1 NSILVASHVII
12 ALLSPVAIVGN
23 AEVLTAIWKKS
34 FQRTPF
40 HILLSVLAFSD
51 LCTGVA
57 TSVMSIPYLC
67 NHKLYTTES
76 AIGNLS
82 GTYLVSLTV
91 LVITLMSIERW
102 LHMTRQSSIT
112 SRGGCLIAAVSLVV
126 PIPFVVLQGIYFYKD
141 SFKLEV
147 GTTMGVYL
155 LSCYLATTVAYFKVF
170 RIIRRHQQQIRG
182 NQSCQSVGKRAIDL
196 AKYKKSVIS
205 ILYILVLFSF
215 SFMPVTVILFLL
227 VKWGKSKGT
236 WEPYYESL
244 VFLFL
249 SSSLNPGLYTWRMR
263 DIRDGVK
270 SLFRPC
276 RSHVGEPSCAIMF
289 NITTWPSPFS
299 IPSTMST
306 GASAKETNSILVVSH
321 VIIVLF
327 SPMAVVGNAV
337 VLMAIWKNSF
347 LRTSFHILLSVLAFT
362 DLCTG
367 MATLLMS
374 IPYLLLHTFETVSQI
389 GIFIE
394 AYLVSLTILVITLM
408 SVGRW
413 LHMTHR
419 SLLTSRRGYLTAVI
433 SLLVPIPL
441 VTLQVFNFIEE
452 RLVLEANAIS
462 GVYTLSCYL
471 ATSVA
476 YFKVFRIIRQHQQQI
491 HGNQSRQ
498 NFGRPAIDL
507 AKYKKSIFSILYILA
522 LFSLCILPFIVSLFL
537 LVLLGE
543 KSGMWAPYHVSLVFL
558 FSASCLNPGL
568 YIWRM
573 KDVRDGVKKLCC
585 CTNGLHQI

>member
-1 NSILVASHVII
+1 MLNNNNSTGASAKGPNSILVASHVII

-91 LVITLMSIERW
+91 FVITLMSIERW

-215 SFMPVTVILFLL
+215 SFLPVTVILFLL

-276 RSHVGEPSCAIMF
+276 RS
-289 NITTWPSPFS
+289 
-299 IPSTMST
+299 
-306 GASAKETNSILVVSH
+306 
-321 VIIVLF
+321 
-327 SPMAVVGNAV
+327 
-337 VLMAIWKNSF
+337 
-347 LRTSFHILLSVLAFT
+347 
-362 DLCTG
+362 
-367 MATLLMS
+367 
-374 IPYLLLHTFETVSQI
+374 Q
-389 GIFIE
+389 
-394 AYLVSLTILVITLM
+394 
-408 SVGRW
+408 
-413 LHMTHR
+413 
-419 SLLTSRRGYLTAVI
+419 
-433 SLLVPIPL
+433 
-441 VTLQVFNFIEE
+441 
-452 RLVLEANAIS
+452 
-462 GVYTLSCYL
+462 
-471 ATSVA
+471 
-476 YFKVFRIIRQHQQQI
+476 
-491 HGNQSRQ
+491 
-498 NFGRPAIDL
+498 
-507 AKYKKSIFSILYILA
+507 
-522 LFSLCILPFIVSLFL
+522 
-537 LVLLGE
+537 
-543 KSGMWAPYHVSLVFL
+543 
-558 FSASCLNPGL
+558 
-568 YIWRM
+568 
-573 KDVRDGVKKLCC
+573 
-585 CTNGLHQI
+585 